1 MTRGTKL
8 IYLVAGVAVGFALG
22 FPIGRS
28 STPDVGEWSQTFGL
42 ELEGRPLW
50 GSRDAPVTIIE
61 FTDYECAFCKRYFE
75 NTYPV
80 LLEQYGDQV
89 NYTVRHF
96 PVSYQHRRAHRA
108 AQAAECA
115 GDQDKFFEYHDLL
128 FTNNQA
134 LDDESLVRYASRVGL
149 NGSWFEECLESGAK
163 ANVVDDDI
171 QAGIARGLTGTPTF
185 LVNGRVLVGAQ
196 PTEMFQRHIERA
208 LAGE

>member
-1 MTRGTKL
+1 M
-8 IYLVAGVAVGFALG
+8 YLVAGVAVGFALG
-22 FPIGRS
+22 FPVGRG
-28 STPDVGEWSQTFGL
+28 STPGVGEWSQTFGL

-80 LLEQYGDQV
+80 LLLEYGDQV

-128 FTNNQA
+128 FTNSQA

-149 NGSWFEECLESGAK
+149 NSRWFERCLESGAK

-196 PTEMFQRHIERA
+196 PTEMFQRQIERA